1 MLVAGWNR
9 VRPGDPRTVTV
20 RLVVVLIV
28 GIGRGTLVEV
38 FGRLIMRQMGL
49 VGLIVAA
56 AVVERVVLRMVRRGI
71 QKAN

>member
-1 MLVAGWNR
+1 
-9 VRPGDPRTVTV
+9 
-20 RLVVVLIV
+20 VVVLIV

-38 FGRLIMRQMGL
+38 FERLIMRQMGP

-56 AVVERVVLRMVRRGI
+56 AVVERVALRMVRRGI